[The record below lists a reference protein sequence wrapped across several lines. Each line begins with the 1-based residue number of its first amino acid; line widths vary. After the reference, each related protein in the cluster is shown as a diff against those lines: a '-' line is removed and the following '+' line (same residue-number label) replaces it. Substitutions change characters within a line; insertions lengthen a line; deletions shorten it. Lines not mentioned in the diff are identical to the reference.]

1 MFIRCCVDNAGRL
14 ELTIVM
20 LMGVNTPASGMARLD
35 HFVSERLAVLRMTRG
50 DLARRGG
57 PNRSTLYK
65 AISGSRTVSMA
76 TLARLDASLGWASG
90 SAAAILGGGTPRS
103 RLPRSA
109 EDAQVLTVLRA
120 VDGMLSEC
128 RELLTD
134 VRCLV
139 NELLTP
145 AGGDRAG

>member
-1 MFIRCCVDNAGRL
+1 M
-14 ELTIVM
+14 TIVIFV
-20 LMGVNTPASGMARLD
+20 GVNISDSGIARLD

-76 TLARLDASLGWASG
+76 TLARLDASLGWAPG
-90 SAAAILGGGTPRS
+90 SAAAILGGGSPRS

-109 EDAQVLTVLRA
+109 EDAHVVTVLRA
-120 VDGMLSEC
+120 VDGMLNEC
-128 RELLTD
+128 RELLSD
-134 VRCLV
+134 VRGLV

>member
-1 MFIRCCVDNAGRL
+1 MFV
-14 ELTIVM
+14 
-20 LMGVNTPASGMARLD
+20 GVNIPDSGMARLD

-65 AISGSRTVSMA
+65 AISGSRTVSIA
-76 TLARLDASLGWASG
+76 TLARVDAALGWAPG

-109 EDAQVLTVLRA
+109 EDAHVVTVLRA
-120 VDGMLSEC
+120 VDGMLNEC

-134 VRCLV
+134 VRGL
-139 NELLTP
+139 
-145 AGGDRAG
+145 